1 MNNLVRVNSFASDV
15 DAFNS
20 YVSVEN
26 VANVKQI
33 KSAGNFIGAN
43 TIEVELSEI
52 QSQHIIPVFSKDNE
66 PLISHGDFI
75 QTTHDVIHHCFKS
88 ENILAP
94 AIRVSHPIKGRTPE
108 ARYKPANQLE
118 DHERTIYYERAM
130 FVFEIPSI
138 QRTIDGQTLS
148 LTIGGVKCYG
158 DDKLNNKKGTAEHF
172 KIFIGFSVKVCSNLC
187 VWADGAQMKLVVKS
201 QGELMDAVM
210 NLIRDYNPELQLRAM
225 KQLTEYNL
233 TEAQFAQVL
242 GRARLYN
249 FMHIDQKKH
258 IPPQLFTDTQF
269 GSIAKDYFQD
279 QSFCRNEN
287 GDINLW
293 KMYNLFTG
301 SNKSSYVDSFLER
314 SVNAFEFIHQLQSGL
329 AGVGTNWYLN

>member
-1 MNNLVRVNSFASDV
+1 MNNQLTVNPSIEAEEYASFIEIEEQVIES
-15 DAFNS
+15 S
-20 YVSVEN
+20 S
-26 VANVKQI
+26 
-33 KSAGNFIGAN
+33 SAFIGAN
-43 TIEVELSEI
+43 TVEVNLQEI
-52 QSQHIIPVFSKDNE
+52 QKQHIIPVFSKDNE

-75 QTTHDVIHHCFKS
+75 QTTYEVINHCFMG
-88 ENILAP
+88 EDILSP
-94 AIRVSHPIKGRTPE
+94 SIRVSHPIKGRTPE
-108 ARYKPANQLE
+108 ARYKPASQLE

-158 DDKLNNKKGTAEHF
+158 DDKLNNKKGSAEHF

-187 VWADGAQMKLVVKS
+187 VWSDGAQVKLVVRS
-201 QGELMDAVM
+201 QGELMDAIM
-210 NLIRDYNPELQLRAM
+210 SMISHYNPEQHLRAM
-225 KQLTEYNL
+225 QRFTEHNL

-249 FMHIDQKKH
+249 YLPNEVKKE
-258 IPPQLFTDTQF
+258 IPPLLFTDTQL
-269 GSIAKDYFQD
+269 GSVAKDYFQD
-279 QSFCRNEN
+279 QSFCRNDA

-301 SNKSSYVDSFLER
+301 ANKSSYVDSFLER
-314 SVNAFEFIHQLQSGL
+314 SVNAFEFIHQLQLGLSG
-329 AGVGTNWYLN
+329 GSTNWYLN

>member
-1 MNNLVRVNSFASDV
+1 MNNQLIVNPSIEVEEYASYIEIEEQV
-15 DAFNS
+15 IES
-20 YVSVEN
+20 SS
-26 VANVKQI
+26 
-33 KSAGNFIGAN
+33 SAFIGAN
-43 TIEVELSEI
+43 TIEVNLQEI
-52 QSQHIIPVFSKDNE
+52 QRQHIIPVFSKDNE

-75 QTTHDVIHHCFKS
+75 QTTYDVINHCFKG
-88 ENILAP
+88 EDILSP
-94 AIRVSHPIKGRTPE
+94 SIRVSHPIKGRTPE

-158 DDKLNNKKGTAEHF
+158 DDKLNNKKGSSEHF

-187 VWADGAQMKLVVKS
+187 VWSDGAQVKLVVRS
-201 QGELMDAVM
+201 QGELMDAIM
-210 NLIRDYNPELQLRAM
+210 SMISYYNPEQHLRAM
-225 KQLTEYNL
+225 QRFTEHNL

-249 FMHIDQKKH
+249 YLPNETKKQ
-258 IPPQLFTDTQF
+258 IPPLLFTDTQL
-269 GSIAKDYFQD
+269 GSVAKDYFLD
-279 QSFCRNEN
+279 QSFCRNDA

-293 KMYNLFTG
+293 RMYNLFTG
-301 SNKSSYVDSFLER
+301 ANKSSYVDSFLER
-314 SVNAFEFIHQLQSGL
+314 SVNAFEFTHQLQSGL
-329 AGVGTNWYLN
+329 TGGSTNWYLN

>member
-1 MNNLVRVNSFASDV
+1 MNNQLTVNPPVEVEEYAS
-15 DAFNS
+15 
-20 YVSVEN
+20 YIEIEEQEIVSSS
-26 VANVKQI
+26 
-33 KSAGNFIGAN
+33 SAFIGAN
-43 TIEVELSEI
+43 TIEVNLQEI
-52 QSQHIIPVFSKDNE
+52 QRQHIIPVFSKDNE

-75 QTTHDVIHHCFKS
+75 QTTYDVINHCFKG
-88 ENILAP
+88 EDILSP
-94 AIRVSHPIKGRTPE
+94 SIRVSHPIKGRTPE

-158 DDKLNNKKGTAEHF
+158 DDKLNNKKGSSEHF

-187 VWADGAQMKLVVKS
+187 VWSDGAQVKLVVRS
-201 QGELMDAVM
+201 QGELMDAIM
-210 NLIRDYNPELQLRAM
+210 NMINVYNPEQHLRAM
-225 KQLTEYNL
+225 QRLTEYNL

-249 FMHIDQKKH
+249 YLPNEIKKE
-258 IPPQLFTDTQF
+258 IPPLLFTDTQL
-269 GSIAKDYFQD
+269 GSVAKDYFKD
-279 QSFCRNEN
+279 NSFCRNDN

-293 KMYNLFTG
+293 RMYNLFTG
-301 SNKSSYVDSFLER
+301 ANKSSYVDSFLER
-314 SVNAFEFIHQLQSGL
+314 SINAFEFTHQLQTGH
-329 AGVGTNWYLN
+329 AGGTTNWYLN

>member
-1 MNNLVRVNSFASDV
+1 MNNQLTVNPSIEVEEYAS
-15 DAFNS
+15 
-20 YVSVEN
+20 YIEIEEQEIVSSS
-26 VANVKQI
+26 
-33 KSAGNFIGAN
+33 SAFIGAN
-43 TIEVELSEI
+43 TIEVNLQEI
-52 QSQHIIPVFSKDNE
+52 QRQHIIPVFSKDNE

-75 QTTHDVIHHCFKS
+75 QTTYDVINHCFKG
-88 ENILAP
+88 EGILSP
-94 AIRVSHPIKGRTPE
+94 SIRVSHPIKGRTPE

-158 DDKLNNKKGTAEHF
+158 DDKLNNKKGSSEHF

-187 VWADGAQMKLVVKS
+187 VWSDGAQVKLVVSS
-201 QGELMDAVM
+201 QSELMDAIM
-210 NLIRDYNPELQLRAM
+210 NMISVYNPEQHLRAM
-225 KQLTEYNL
+225 QRLTEYNL

-249 FMHIDQKKH
+249 YLPNEIKKE
-258 IPPQLFTDTQF
+258 IPPLLFTDTQL
-269 GSIAKDYFQD
+269 GSVAKDYFQNN
-279 QSFCRNEN
+279 SFCRNEN

-293 KMYNLFTG
+293 RMYNLFTG
-301 SNKSSYVDSFLER
+301 ANKSSYVDSFLER
-314 SVNAFEFIHQLQSGL
+314 SINAFEFTHQLRTGL
-329 AGVGTNWYLN
+329 AGGGTNWYLN

>member
-1 MNNLVRVNSFASDV
+1 MNNQLTVNPPIEVEEYAS
-15 DAFNS
+15 
-20 YVSVEN
+20 YIEIEEQEIVSSS
-26 VANVKQI
+26 
-33 KSAGNFIGAN
+33 SAFIGAN
-43 TIEVELSEI
+43 TIEVNLQEI
-52 QSQHIIPVFSKDNE
+52 QRQHIIPVFSKDNE

-75 QTTHDVIHHCFKS
+75 QTTYDVINHCFKG
-88 ENILAP
+88 EDILSP
-94 AIRVSHPIKGRTPE
+94 SIRVSHPIKGRTPE

-158 DDKLNNKKGTAEHF
+158 DDKLNNKKGTSEHF

-187 VWADGAQMKLVVKS
+187 VWSDGAQVKLVVRS
-201 QGELMDAVM
+201 QGELMDAIM
-210 NLIRDYNPELQLRAM
+210 NMISLYNPEQHLRAM
-225 KQLTEYNL
+225 QRFTEHNL

-249 FMHIDQKKH
+249 YLPNEVKKE
-258 IPPQLFTDTQF
+258 IPPLLFTDTQL
-269 GSIAKDYFQD
+269 GSVAKDYFQD
-279 QSFCRNEN
+279 NSFCRNDN

-293 KMYNLFTG
+293 RMYNLFTG
-301 SNKSSYVDSFLER
+301 ANKSSYVDSFLER
-314 SVNAFEFIHQLQSGL
+314 SINAFEFTHQLQTGL
-329 AGVGTNWYLN
+329 LGGGTNWYMN

>member
-1 MNNLVRVNSFASDV
+1 MNNQLTVNPSIEVEEYASYIEIDEQGI
-15 DAFNS
+15 
-20 YVSVEN
+20 VSSS
-26 VANVKQI
+26 
-33 KSAGNFIGAN
+33 SAFIGAN
-43 TIEVELSEI
+43 TIEVNLQEI
-52 QSQHIIPVFSKDNE
+52 QRQHIIPVFSKDNE

-75 QTTHDVIHHCFKS
+75 QTTYDVINHCFKG
-88 ENILAP
+88 EDILSP
-94 AIRVSHPIKGRTPE
+94 SIRVSHPIKGRTPE

-158 DDKLNNKKGTAEHF
+158 DDKLNNKKGSSEHF

-187 VWADGAQMKLVVKS
+187 VWSDGAQVKLVVRS
-201 QGELMDAVM
+201 QGELMDAIM
-210 NLIRDYNPELQLRAM
+210 NMISVYNPEQHLRAM
-225 KQLTEYNL
+225 QRLAEHNL

-249 FMHIDQKKH
+249 YLPNEVRKE
-258 IPPQLFTDTQF
+258 IPPLLFTDTQL
-269 GSIAKDYFQD
+269 GSVAKDYFQD
-279 QSFCRNEN
+279 NSFCRNEK

-293 KMYNLFTG
+293 RMYNLFTG
-301 SNKSSYVDSFLER
+301 ANKSSYVDSFLER
-314 SVNAFEFIHQLQSGL
+314 SINAFEFTNQLQTGLSG
-329 AGVGTNWYLN
+329 GGTNWYLN

>member
-1 MNNLVRVNSFASDV
+1 MNNQLTTSPSIEMEEYASYIEIEEQV
-15 DAFNS
+15 IES
-20 YVSVEN
+20 SS
-26 VANVKQI
+26 
-33 KSAGNFIGAN
+33 SAFIGAN
-43 TIEVELSEI
+43 TIEVNLQEI
-52 QSQHIIPVFSKDNE
+52 QRQHIIPVFSKDNE

-75 QTTHDVIHHCFKS
+75 QTTYDVINHCFKG
-88 ENILAP
+88 EDILSP
-94 AIRVSHPIKGRTPE
+94 SIRVSHPIKGRAPE
-108 ARYKPANQLE
+108 ARYKPASQLE

-130 FVFEIPSI
+130 FVFDIPSI

-187 VWADGAQMKLVVKS
+187 VWADGAQVKLVVKS
-201 QGELMDAVM
+201 QGELMDAIM
-210 NLIRDYNPELQLRAM
+210 SMISHYNPESHLRAM
-225 KQLTEYNL
+225 QRFTEHNL

-249 FMHIDQKKH
+249 FLPNEVKKQ
-258 IPPQLFTDTQF
+258 IPPLLFTDTQL
-269 GSIAKDYFQD
+269 GSVAKDYFQD
-279 QSFCRNEN
+279 NSFCRNEK

-301 SNKSSYVDSFLER
+301 ANKSSYVDSFIER
-314 SVNAFEFIHQLQSGL
+314 SVNAFEFTHQLQSGL
-329 AGVGTNWYLN
+329 TGGSTNWYLN

>member
-1 MNNLVRVNSFASDV
+1 MNNQLTVNPSIEVEEYAS
-15 DAFNS
+15 
-20 YVSVEN
+20 YIEIEEQGIVSSS
-26 VANVKQI
+26 
-33 KSAGNFIGAN
+33 SAFIGAN
-43 TIEVELSEI
+43 TIEVNLQEI
-52 QSQHIIPVFSKDNE
+52 QRQHIIPVFSKDNE

-75 QTTHDVIHHCFKS
+75 QITYDVINHCFKG
-88 ENILAP
+88 EDILSP
-94 AIRVSHPIKGRTPE
+94 SIRVSHPIKGRTPE

-158 DDKLNNKKGTAEHF
+158 DDKLNNKKGSSEHF

-187 VWADGAQMKLVVKS
+187 IWSDGAQVKLVVRS
-201 QGELMDAVM
+201 QGELMDAIM
-210 NLIRDYNPELQLRAM
+210 NMISVYNPEQHLRAM
-225 KQLTEYNL
+225 QRLTEHNL

-249 FMHIDQKKH
+249 YLPNEVKKE
-258 IPPQLFTDTQF
+258 IPPLLFTDTQL
-269 GSIAKDYFQD
+269 GSVAKDYFQD
-279 QSFCRNEN
+279 NSFCRNDN

-293 KMYNLFTG
+293 RMYNLFTG
-301 SNKSSYVDSFLER
+301 ANKSSYVDSFLER
-314 SVNAFEFIHQLQSGL
+314 SINAFDFTHQLQAGLSG
-329 AGVGTNWYLN
+329 GGTNWYLN

>member
-1 MNNLVRVNSFASDV
+1 MNNQLTVNPPVEVEEYASYIEIEEQV
-15 DAFNS
+15 IES
-20 YVSVEN
+20 SS
-26 VANVKQI
+26 
-33 KSAGNFIGAN
+33 SAFIGAN
-43 TIEVELSEI
+43 TIEVNLQEI
-52 QSQHIIPVFSKDNE
+52 QRQHIIPVFSKDNE

-75 QTTHDVIHHCFKS
+75 QTTYDVINHCYKG
-88 ENILAP
+88 EDILSP
-94 AIRVSHPIKGRTPE
+94 SIRVSHAIKGRTPE

-118 DHERTIYYERAM
+118 DHEKTIYYERAM

-158 DDKLNNKKGTAEHF
+158 DDKLNNKKGSLEHF

-187 VWADGAQMKLVVKS
+187 VWSDGAQVKLVVRS
-201 QGELMDAVM
+201 QGELMDAIM
-210 NLIRDYNPELQLRAM
+210 SMISHYNPESHLRAM
-225 KQLTEYNL
+225 QRFTEYNL

-249 FMHIDQKKH
+249 YLPNEVKKQ
-258 IPPQLFTDTQF
+258 IPPLLFTDTQL
-269 GSIAKDYFQD
+269 GSVAKDYFQD
-279 QSFCRNEN
+279 QSFCRNDA

-301 SNKSSYVDSFLER
+301 ANKSSYVDSFLER
-314 SVNAFEFIHQLQSGL
+314 SVNAFEFTHQLQAGL
-329 AGVGTNWYLN
+329 EGGNTNWYLN

>member
-1 MNNLVRVNSFASDV
+1 MNNQLTVNPSAEVEEYAS
-15 DAFNS
+15 
-20 YVSVEN
+20 YIEIEEQEIVSSS
-26 VANVKQI
+26 
-33 KSAGNFIGAN
+33 SAFIGAN
-43 TIEVELSEI
+43 TIEVNLQEI
-52 QSQHIIPVFSKDNE
+52 QRQHIIPVFSKDNE

-75 QTTHDVIHHCFKS
+75 QTTYDVINHCFKG
-88 ENILAP
+88 EDILSP
-94 AIRVSHPIKGRTPE
+94 SIRVSHPIKGRTPE

-158 DDKLNNKKGTAEHF
+158 DDKLNNKKGSSEHF

-187 VWADGAQMKLVVKS
+187 VWSDGAQVKLVVRS
-201 QGELMDAVM
+201 QGELMDAIM
-210 NLIRDYNPELQLRAM
+210 NMISVYNPEQHLKAM
-225 KQLTEYNL
+225 QRLTEHNL

-249 FMHIDQKKH
+249 YLPNEVKKE
-258 IPPQLFTDTQF
+258 IPPLLFTDTQL
-269 GSIAKDYFQD
+269 GSVAKDYFQD
-279 QSFCRNEN
+279 NSFCRNDN

-293 KMYNLFTG
+293 RMYNLFTG
-301 SNKSSYVDSFLER
+301 ANKSSYVDSFLER
-314 SVNAFEFIHQLQSGL
+314 SINAFDFTHQLQTGL
-329 AGVGTNWYLN
+329 GGGTNWYLN